1 MEEYPQPAS
10 MKCIWKI
17 SDQMSNSF
25 CKINEYDIGFFCHIK
40 YYDEKIP
47 VMIINNYIRDKDY
60 NGTIEVIMNNKPKK
74 IELGNVRYKNKEY
87 NISILEI
94 KENKNEKYN
103 FIEIDDKI
111 YSKDSYM
118 YYNNESIYI
127 LQMNNINNIFVSYG
141 VIEEIIDTKISYI
154 ANLYHKSN
162 FSLIFNLNN
171 KLIGIGGYNY
181 RHELNNIGIYFNE
194 IINDFINQYR
204 YNRSN
209 SYKNFRFE
217 INLSIEIN
225 KEDINHKIYFLE
237 NYKYQDNKNIK
248 HFGENLKALNE
259 LIEEFYINNIKC
271 EFKNY
276 FIPAKEGLFDIKMKF
291 NTNLFD
297 CSYMFAGCENIISI
311 NFISINT
318 KNITDMKYM
327 FYGCRNLRQ
336 INLFSFDTRNVT
348 DMSGMFGECN
358 NLKELDLS
366 TFDIKNV
373 LQVKGIF
380 YKSEK
385 ILENNLSLFKKFK
398 KEELITKNVA

>member
-60 NGTIEVIMNNKPKK
+60 NGTIEVIMNNKHKK

-181 RHELNNIGIYFNE
+181 RQELNNIGIYFNE

-225 KEDINHKIYFLE
+225 KEDINHKIYFLD
-237 NYKYQDNKNIK
+237 NYKYQDKKNIK
-248 HFGENLKALNE
+248 HFGEKLKALNE

-366 TFDIKNV
+366 SFDIKNV
-373 LQVKGIF
+373 RQVKGIF

>member
-60 NGTIEVIMNNKPKK
+60 NGTIEVIMNNKHKK

-111 YSKDSYM
+111 YSQDSYM

-181 RHELNNIGIYFNE
+181 RQELNNIGIYFNE

-225 KEDINHKIYFLE
+225 KEDINHKIYFLD
-237 NYKYQDNKNIK
+237 NYKYQDKKNIK
-248 HFGENLKALNE
+248 HFGEKLKALNE

-366 TFDIKNV
+366 SFDIKNV
-373 LQVKGIF
+373 RQVKGIF

>member
-1 MEEYPQPAS
+1 MEEYPQPIS
-10 MKCIWKI
+10 TKCIWKI
-17 SDQMSNSF
+17 SEQMCNSF
-25 CKINEYDIGFFCHIK
+25 CRINENDIGFFCHIK
-40 YYDEKIP
+40 DFNEKIP

-181 RHELNNIGIYFNE
+181 RQELNNIGIYFNE

-204 YNRSN
+204 HNQSS
-209 SYKNFRFE
+209 SYKNFRNE
-217 INLSIEIN
+217 INLLIEIN
-225 KEDINHKIYFLE
+225 KEDINKKVYFLE
-237 NYKYQDNKNIK
+237 NYKYQDKKNIK
-248 HFGENLKALNE
+248 HFGENLKELNE
-259 LIEEFYINNIKC
+259 LIEELYINNIKC

-291 NTNLFD
+291 NTNLID

-318 KNITDMKYM
+318 INVTDMKYM

-366 TFDIKNV
+366 SFDIKNV
-373 LQVKGIF
+373 WQVKGIF

>member
-74 IELGNVRYKNKEY
+74 IELGNVRYKNKEH

-181 RHELNNIGIYFNE
+181 RQELNNIGIYFNE

-225 KEDINHKIYFLE
+225 KEDINHKIYFLD
-237 NYKYQDNKNIK
+237 NYKYQDKKNIK
-248 HFGENLKALNE
+248 HFGEKLKALNE

-276 FIPAKEGLFDIKMKF
+276 FIPSKEGLFDIKMKF
-291 NTNLFD
+291 NTNLID

-366 TFDIKNV
+366 SFDIKNV
-373 LQVKGIF
+373 RQVKGIF

-398 KEELITKNVA
+398 KEELITKNTV

>member
-1 MEEYPQPAS
+1 
-10 MKCIWKI
+10 
-17 SDQMSNSF
+17 
-25 CKINEYDIGFFCHIK
+25 
-40 YYDEKIP
+40 
-47 VMIINNYIRDKDY
+47 
-60 NGTIEVIMNNKPKK
+60 
-74 IELGNVRYKNKEY
+74 
-87 NISILEI
+87 
-94 KENKNEKYN
+94 
-103 FIEIDDKI
+103 
-111 YSKDSYM
+111 
-118 YYNNESIYI
+118 
-127 LQMNNINNIFVSYG
+127 MNNINNIFVSYG

-171 KLIGIGGYNY
+171 KLIGIGDYNY
-181 RHELNNIGIYFNE
+181 RQELNNIGIYFNE

-204 YNRSN
+204 HNQSN
-209 SYKNFRFE
+209 SNKNFRNE

-225 KEDINHKIYFLE
+225 KEDINKKVYFLE

-259 LIEEFYINNIKC
+259 LNEELYINNIKC

-276 FIPAKEGLFDIKMKF
+276 FIPLKEGLFDIKMKF
-291 NTNLFD
+291 NTNLID

-318 KNITDMKYM
+318 INVTDMKYM

-366 TFDIKNV
+366 SFDIKNV
-373 LQVKGIF
+373 RQVKGIF

-398 KEELITKNVA
+398 KEELITKNAA

>member
-17 SDQMSNSF
+17 SEQMSNSF

-60 NGTIEVIMNNKPKK
+60 NGTIEVIMNNKHKK

-181 RHELNNIGIYFNE
+181 RQELNNIGIYFNE

-225 KEDINHKIYFLE
+225 KEDINHKIYFLD
-237 NYKYQDNKNIK
+237 NYKYQDKKNIK
-248 HFGENLKALNE
+248 HFGEKLKALNE

-366 TFDIKNV
+366 SFDIKNV
-373 LQVKGIF
+373 RQVKGIF